1 MKFKALNASPVQ
13 LRWTLEKEI
22 IMNAL
27 KSVFAI
33 AVMAIS
39 ATVSAQVVYTPDF
52 PVKKEAPVQA
62 SNPGTQAP
70 VSEASG
76 LNQAASEK
84 VA

>member
-39 ATVSAQVVYTPDF
+39 ATVSAQVVYVPDF
-52 PVKKEAPVQA
+52 PVKKEVPVQA
-62 SNPGTQAP
+62 SNPGT
-70 VSEASG
+70 EASG

-84 VA
+84 SA